1 MDNTTEDNH
10 TQNGTPEEDCCN
22 PTAEQVP
29 TAEMIEKAFLNLRD
43 LVEKC
48 ESPILMH
55 LIIRKD
61 DNCFKHNSTNDAA
74 MQMSGPDVIEWI
86 AARGYMLASNRCFS
100 RNPEDVSQGV
110 KFALEHAH
118 RMQIKSEL
126 SGVIGVM
133 EKMSKQ

>member
-1 MDNTTEDNH
+1 MDNTEEKN
-10 TQNGTPEEDCCN
+10 TQNCTPEEGCCN
-22 PTAEQVP
+22 PSAKQVP

-100 RNPEDVSQGV
+100 GNPEDVSQGV
-110 KFALEHAH
+110 KFALEHAN
-118 RMQIKSEL
+118 RMQIKREL

-133 EKMSKQ
+133 GKMSKQ

>member
-1 MDNTTEDNH
+1 
-10 TQNGTPEEDCCN
+10 
-22 PTAEQVP
+22 
-29 TAEMIEKAFLNLRD
+29 MIEKAFLNLRD

-100 RNPEDVSQGV
+100 GNPEDVSQGV
-110 KFALEHAH
+110 KFALEHAN
-118 RMQIKSEL
+118 RMQIKREL

-133 EKMSKQ
+133 GKMSKQ